1 MNILVLNYEFPPIG
15 GGGSAVCY
23 EVSKRL
29 VQRGHNID
37 VVTMNF
43 DNLSK
48 EEVVDGLRVHR
59 VKCLRSD
66 AHVCHPWE
74 QLTYIISAIRYI
86 KKNVNIDSVDVIH
99 THFIIP
105 TGPIAW
111 YLKRRYGKEYTL
123 IAHGSDV
130 PGHNNG
136 RFGLLY
142 KLLMRPWRK
151 IVENAE
157 HVVSLSEYL
166 KDLICKDMGDD
177 YNPDNITVIRNG
189 IDTELYKSLDKKKII
204 LFMGRLQEGKGIQDV
219 LKLFTPEFLGDWKV
233 KIAGDGPY
241 RSELEKIVK
250 EQGIT
255 ENVEFCGW
263 IESRSPEHLKLLGE
277 SYIYISPSHFENSPI
292 TPLEAYCS
300 GCKVLLSDINAHRE
314 CLEERACFF
323 VTQDEQVLTKL
334 IKSIMDEYGANIS
347 KPNKQE
353 FDWEDRINQYVAL
366 HRG

>member
-29 VQRGHNID
+29 AQRGHSID
-37 VVTMNF
+37 VVTMYF
-43 DNLSK
+43 TDLPK

-66 AHVCHPWE
+66 AHVCRPWE
-74 QLTYIISAIRYI
+74 QFTYIISAIRYI
-86 KKNVNIDSVDVIH
+86 KKSINIDSVDVIH

-111 YLKRRYGKEYTL
+111 YLKRKYGKEYTL

-142 KLLMRPWRK
+142 KLLMRPWK
-151 IVENAE
+151 KMVEDAE

-166 KDLICKDMGDD
+166 KDLICKNMGED

-189 IDTELYKSLDKKKII
+189 IDTKLYKSLEKKKII

-219 LKLFTPEFLGDWKV
+219 LKLFTHEFLGDWKV
-233 KIAGDGPY
+233 IIAGDGPY
-241 RSELEKIVK
+241 RSELIKIVK
-250 EQGIT
+250 EQDIT
-255 ENVEFCGW
+255 ENVELCGW
-263 IESRSPEHLKLLGE
+263 IESKSPEHLKLLGE

-300 GCKVLLSDINAHRE
+300 GCKVILSDIKAHRE
-314 CLEERACFF
+314 CLGDEALYYNIDRPVEVMDMICSTMNGYTKYANER
-323 VTQDEQVLTKL
+323 K
-334 IKSIMDEYGANIS
+334 IK
-347 KPNKQE
+347 Q
-353 FDWEDRINQYVAL
+353 FDWEIRIDNYEEL
-366 HRG
+366 